1 MARTITDVL
10 ADIDKLNGLWGT
22 ATQQYNA
29 RKTSLAAE
37 VDGYIAAHQGAADNH
52 AAEIKAANAVKA
64 KLVPVVAGAE
74 TINSFLLTEPWYQR
88 LVAFFKRNWRWV
100 VYGSGFIGL
109 CLVAVHLHK

>member
-29 RKTSLAAE
+29 RKTALAAE
-37 VDGYIAAHQGAADNH
+37 VDGYIATHQSAADSH
-52 AAEIKAANAVKA
+52 AAEIKAANEVKS

-74 TINSFLLTEPWYQR
+74 TLSSFLLTEPWYQR

-100 VYGSGFIGL
+100 VYGGGLAFIVW
-109 CLVAVHLHK
+109 VAVHLHK